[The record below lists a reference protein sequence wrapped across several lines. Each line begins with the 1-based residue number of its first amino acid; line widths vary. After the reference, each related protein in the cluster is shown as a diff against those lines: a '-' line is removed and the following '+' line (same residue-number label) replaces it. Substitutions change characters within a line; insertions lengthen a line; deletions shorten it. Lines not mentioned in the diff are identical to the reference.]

1 MFEQGGGGGRG
12 GHWLIY
18 FWVYAAILL
27 APLLSIFWPIIH
39 HMLVT
44 FGQDPFYKTR
54 IKWEPFLKYESS
66 IAKYRFDLR
75 LSLVSGPPF
84 SFFRVIEP
92 TLNTVRSRDSSFI
105 LLVAEIYKKCLKMQ
119 TLH

>member
-1 MFEQGGGGGRG
+1 MFEQGGGGGGEGRSL
-12 GHWLIY
+12 GHLFLGICRQPL
-18 FWVYAAILL
+18 ILL

-54 IKWEPFLKYESS
+54 IKWEPFLKYENS

-84 SFFRVIEP
+84 SFSE
-92 TLNTVRSRDSSFI
+92 LSS
-105 LLVAEIYKKCLKMQ
+105 LR
-119 TLH
+119 